1 MTIFHQLG
9 ALYQLRH
16 SRYNLL
22 MISTEKMGIPH
33 RKESDDR
40 LLQVSAVLPGPVLDL
55 LPRETEMAE
64 AVEKEVRRNE
74 NPKEKP
80 KS

>member
-1 MTIFHQLG
+1 
-9 ALYQLRH
+9 
-16 SRYNLL
+16 
-22 MISTEKMGIPH
+22 MGIPH

-40 LLQVSAVLPGPVLDL
+40 LLQVSAVLPGPVLNL

>member
-1 MTIFHQLG
+1 
-9 ALYQLRH
+9 
-16 SRYNLL
+16 

-40 LLQVSAVLPGPVLDL
+40 LLQVSAVLPGPVLNL